1 MQEGRRAQVAAS
13 NKLALFTV
21 ALAVVLIDQ
30 ASKAWA
36 VARLSGGRRIPIL
49 GDTFD
54 LRLVLNPGSAF
65 GLFPG
70 ATIVIS
76 ALSSLITIVVA
87 VWVLR
92 EPHPPLSL
100 GLVLGGGV
108 GNLVDRAMRE
118 PGWGRGHVV
127 DFLYLSFF
135 PTFNLADAAISIG
148 VAFLLFQ
155 ALREEG
161 S

>member
-1 MQEGRRAQVAAS
+1 V
-13 NKLALFTV
+13 
-21 ALAVVLIDQ
+21 IDQ

-36 VARLSGGRRIPIL
+36 VARLSGGRRIPIA

-70 ATIVIS
+70 ATLVIAGLS
-76 ALSSLITIVVA
+76 ALITIVVA

-100 GLVLGGGV
+100 GLVLGGGI
-108 GNLVDRAMRE
+108 GNLIDRAIRE

-135 PTFNLADAAISIG
+135 PTFNLADAAISVG
-148 VAFLLFQ
+148 VALLLFQ

-161 S
+161 T

>member
-76 ALSSLITIVVA
+76 ALSTLITIVVA

>member
-76 ALSSLITIVVA
+76 ALSTLITIVVA

-148 VAFLLFQ
+148 VALLLFQ

>member
-76 ALSSLITIVVA
+76 ALSTLITIVVA

-148 VAFLLFQ
+148 VALLLFQ
-155 ALREEG
+155 ARREEG